1 MQYEDF
7 DTKVKI
13 IKQYEYK
20 KLVTVQ
26 KSNVNV
32 KKEPFIIYVS
42 GLITATILT
51 SLSALLESVESAPSS
66 LEIPETYIIN
76 GSFFTL
82 TLDFWQMTRLP
93 L

>member
-1 MQYEDF
+1 MNDSMLKVVASQYEDF

-32 KKEPFIIYVS
+32 KKEPFII
-42 GLITATILT
+42 
-51 SLSALLESVESAPSS
+51 
-66 LEIPETYIIN
+66 
-76 GSFFTL
+76 
-82 TLDFWQMTRLP
+82 
-93 L
+93 